1 MMKAKKMRILI
12 IIVLLV
18 LVGGVAVYYTNTAG
32 DTQNNR
38 AALETKGQD
47 NKQDFDTNL
56 DKSKDSQTQHE
67 ENLESHL
74 DTNES
79 VLPTDT
85 PNERQDSKSIKT
97 DTAIPPEDDNL
108 NSNKPQDSKA
118 QNPDTTKVSQDSNQ
132 QPKANLNPTTNT
144 TESKNNNSKTSPN
157 KTHKDSVTKTAI
169 KDNRESSKDTQHAQ
183 NTDATTSSKKS
194 DKNPTNDNQADST
207 TLAESN
213 TTQDIPNK
221 DNAPNDE
228 TNKDKYEVIT
238 TDSNHTNTRDN
249 QESSKNAESK
259 TTNNTENT
267 RQDSNQPSDTLAQNE
282 TDSINT
288 QNRSIANTENI
299 DQNSINQDSTNQ
311 QSGNKDSTHETS
323 NKETMN
329 NQDDKQNK
337 QEKTTQ
343 DNPQHKANQTQPRES
358 TQTGACIAA
367 LSCNSSEITRRFAA
381 TSLDLHASV
390 RAREEARLKG
400 QSAGD
405 EFMRLWKQTRGA
417 ILPKLISRVSNI
429 YEQDSQVDRETR
441 ICVANY
447 YTEVLE
453 DFGNGWKDK
462 KGDKS
467 PMYQVTYQ
475 ISCKDSNTA
484 KLTILN
490 ETQVQ
495 GRKQTTTLVRNN
507 EAQQKPQG
515 RTPPMC
521 DSDLVYRQFA
531 QAGFYQHAMVRAQE
545 EGRRNGT
552 EAQQKFMQ
560 LWDKTK
566 AQITTKLTAHISNI
580 EDKGIQT
587 KTQKRTCVANYYT
600 EVLEDFGNGWKDKKG
615 DKSPYYIVYYAVA
628 YANNEDDSITID
640 ITAQNRIKKP
650 R

>member
-1 MMKAKKMRILI
+1 MKAKNMRILI
-12 IIVLLV
+12 ILVLLV

-38 AALETKGQD
+38 AALETKGQG
-47 NKQDFDTNL
+47 NKQDFDTNP
-56 DKSKDSQTQHE
+56 DKSKDSQTKHE

-85 PNERQDSKSIKT
+85 PNERQETQSIKT
-97 DTAIPPEDDNL
+97 DTAIPLEDDTL
-108 NSNKPQDSKA
+108 NSNRPQDSKA
-118 QNPDTTKVSQDSNQ
+118 QNPNTTKVSQDSNQ
-132 QPKANLNPTTNT
+132 QPKANLNPTANT
-144 TESKNNNSKTSPN
+144 TESKNNNSKTSPS
-157 KTHKDSVTKTAI
+157 KTHKDSVTKTAT
-169 KDNRESSKDTQHAQ
+169 KDNRKSSKDIQ
-183 NTDATTSSKKS
+183 NTDTTTSSKKS

-228 TNKDKYEVIT
+228 TNKDKYEAIT
-238 TDSNHTNTRDN
+238 TDSNHTNTQDN

-267 RQDSNQPSDTLAQNE
+267 RQDSNQSNDTLAQNE

-311 QSGNKDSTHETS
+311 QSGNKDLTHETS

-343 DNPQHKANQTQPRES
+343 DNPQDKANQTQPRES

-417 ILPKLISRVSNI
+417 ILPKLTSRVSNI

-475 ISCKDSNTA
+475 ISCKDSNTD

-507 EAQQKPQG
+507 EARQKPQG
-515 RTPPMC
+515 RTPPTC

-580 EDKGIQT
+580 EDKGIQK

>member
-1 MMKAKKMRILI
+1 MKAKNIRILI
-12 IIVLLV
+12 IIALLV
-18 LVGGVAVYYTNTAG
+18 LVGGVAVYYTDTTG
-32 DTQNNR
+32 DTRGNKV
-38 AALETKGQD
+38 LETKEQD
-47 NKQDFDTNL
+47 NKQD
-56 DKSKDSQTQHE
+56 SKIKHE
-67 ENLESHL
+67 GNLESSFNS
-74 DTNES
+74 DEGK
-79 VLPTDT
+79 LPTDT
-85 PNERQDSKSIKT
+85 HNERQETQSLKT
-97 DTAIPPEDDNL
+97 DTAIQPENDNL

-118 QNPDTTKVSQDSNQ
+118 QNPDTTKTSQHINQ
-132 QPKANLNPTTNT
+132 QSKTTPNPTANT
-144 TESKNNNSKTSPN
+144 TESKNNHSKTSPN
-157 KTHKDSVTKTAI
+157 KTHKDSVTKTAT
-169 KDNRESSKDTQHAQ
+169 KDNREPSTDTQHAQ
-183 NTDATTSSKKS
+183 NTNATTSSKKS

-221 DNAPNDE
+221 DNISNDE
-228 TNKDKYEVIT
+228 ANKDKHEVIP
-238 TDSNHTNTRDN
+238 TDSNHTNTQDN
-249 QESSKNAESK
+249 QESDKNAESK

-267 RQDSNQPSDTLAQNE
+267 RQDSNHSNDILAQNE
-282 TDSINT
+282 TDSTNT
-288 QNRSIANTENI
+288 QNRNIASIENI
-299 DQNSINQDSTNQ
+299 DQNSIDRDSTNQ
-311 QSGNKDSTHETS
+311 DPKHQQSSSKDSTHETS

-329 NQDDKQNK
+329 NQDDKQDK

-343 DNPQHKANQTQPRES
+343 DNLQDKTNQTQPRES
-358 TQTGACIAA
+358 TETGACIAA

-417 ILPKLISRVSNI
+417 ILPKLTSRVSNI

-628 YANNEDDSITID
+628 YANNEDDSIIID
-640 ITAQNRIKKP
+640 ITAQNRIRMP